1 MAQDKHLVL
10 IGVGPGIGRSVA
22 CLFALKRYN
31 RVSLIARRAAQ
42 LEIERE
48 AVLQATSGSD
58 VGVKTY
64 AVDVADKEAL
74 LEALADAQRVFG
86 KPECVYYNAARVVPS
101 KLLSHDVD
109 EIEYDF
115 KVRVMVCGTFSSR
128 HAGTLTLSFFL

>member
-1 MAQDKHLVL
+1 MTEDKHLVL

-22 CLFALKRYN
+22 CLFASERYN

-42 LEIERE
+42 LEVERD
-48 AVLQATSGSD
+48 AVLQATVGSD
-58 VGVKTY
+58 VDVKTY

-74 LEALADAQRVFG
+74 LRALADAERIFG
-86 KPECVYYNAARVVPS
+86 KPECIYYNAARVVPS

-115 KVRVMVCGTFSSR
+115 KVRVRWSVGHF
-128 HAGTLTLSFFL
+128 H